1 MKAVG
6 KWLIYESI
14 FSPLQ
19 MEEAYDTR
27 PKARLWDG
35 EYSDS
40 DTEEG
45 EPPKEWNQSIDIT
58 EPSPSLK

>member
-1 MKAVG
+1 
-6 KWLIYESI
+6 
-14 FSPLQ
+14 

-27 PKARLWDG
+27 PTARLWDG

-45 EPPKEWNQSIDIT
+45 EPPKEWNQRIDIT
-58 EPSPSLK
+58 EPTPSSK

>member
-1 MKAVG
+1 
-6 KWLIYESI
+6 
-14 FSPLQ
+14 

-27 PKARLWDG
+27 PTARLWDG

-45 EPPKEWNQSIDIT
+45 EPPKEWNQRIDIT
-58 EPSPSLK
+58 ELRLMGVVSCGWTCFGLFVL